1 MGSLRETF
9 SSVPPTSKSRSGLEE
24 DGLNDTWIRRY
35 DLFSDDFDTSE
46 KARVPAYT
54 DRVLFRRRVPGG
66 AVSTDWSPGTVLS
79 YTRAELKQSDHR
91 PVLATFQVR
100 RNAVFIMLA
109 LPRFCKSGSRSP
121 GSRAELLCRC
131 RPGVW
136 TRLPGP
142 GW

>member
-9 SSVPPTSKSRSGLEE
+9 SSVPPTSKSRSGREK
-24 DGLNDTWIRRY
+24 DGLKDTWICRY
-35 DLFSDDFDTSE
+35 DLFSDDFDTSD

-100 RNAVFIMLA
+100 RNVVFTTPA
-109 LPRFCKSGSRSP
+109 LPRRCSHQFHR
-121 GSRAELLCRC
+121 LWYCRYQS
-131 RPGVW
+131 
-136 TRLPGP
+136 
-142 GW
+142 